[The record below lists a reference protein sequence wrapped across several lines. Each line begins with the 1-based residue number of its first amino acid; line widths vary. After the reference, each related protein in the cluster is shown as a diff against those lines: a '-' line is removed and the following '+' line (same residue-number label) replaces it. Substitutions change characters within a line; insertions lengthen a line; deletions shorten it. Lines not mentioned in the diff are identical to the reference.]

1 MDIKLQKAPRQ
12 MNVELL
18 RVVCMMM
25 VLALHANFY
34 PFGMPDKQECLHAAL
49 PSFTRCWIETMTIV
63 AVDVFVMISGW
74 FGLNARRRS
83 YTSFIFTALF
93 FSIGSAAF
101 FAATGYVTFDK
112 DLVLDA
118 LQLSKCLWFVKA
130 YLMLLI
136 LSPILNAFVAHTDR
150 RTFAATLIG
159 FFIFQTVFNFFGDGG
174 QQFFSDG
181 YSPLSFIGLYLLA
194 RYMRLYRP
202 RWTQLR
208 ARTDLRI
215 YLACGTLMG
224 TLLFLCNGWHF
235 LPFLRKIALHYTNPL
250 TIAGATFLL
259 LAFTK
264 LRINRGNRLIGI
276 LATASFA
283 VYVLHCTAPFTET
296 VYHPIVKDI
305 YKNYSGIACPLLI
318 FSTMCCVYLLCTLLD
333 QARQWCWKQLTRTV
347 PWLAGAKAE

>member
-1 MDIKLQKAPRQ
+1 MDVQLQKAPRQ

-25 VLALHANFY
+25 VLALHANFS

-159 FFIFQTVFNFFGDGG
+159 FFVFQTVFNFFGDGG
-174 QQFFSDG
+174 HQFFSDG
-181 YSPLSFIGLYLLA
+181 YSPLSFIWLYLLA
-194 RYMRLYRP
+194 RYMRL
-202 RWTQLR
+202 
-208 ARTDLRI
+208 
-215 YLACGTLMG
+215 
-224 TLLFLCNGWHF
+224 
-235 LPFLRKIALHYTNPL
+235 
-250 TIAGATFLL
+250 
-259 LAFTK
+259 
-264 LRINRGNRLIGI
+264 
-276 LATASFA
+276 
-283 VYVLHCTAPFTET
+283 
-296 VYHPIVKDI
+296 
-305 YKNYSGIACPLLI
+305 
-318 FSTMCCVYLLCTLLD
+318 
-333 QARQWCWKQLTRTV
+333 
-347 PWLAGAKAE
+347 